1 MGITLT
7 IVGGIVIISVIAVVG
22 DIITKVARSR
32 PSTDQNAMAASLRLL
47 SDRIDAL
54 ERQEA
59 ERESRIAQLEG
70 EVAFTTKL
78 LEDKH
83 R

>member
-1 MGITLT
+1 MT
-7 IVGGIVIISVIAVVG
+7 IVGGIVIITVIGVVG
-22 DIITKVARSR
+22 DVVSKLARSR
-32 PSTDQNAMAASLRLL
+32 PSADEAALAASVKAL
-47 SDRIDAL
+47 SDRVELL

-59 ERESRIAQLEG
+59 ERESRIAQLQG

-78 LEDKH
+78 LEEKH

>member
-1 MGITLT
+1 MT

-22 DIITKVARSR
+22 DVVSKMARPR
-32 PSTDQNAMAASLRLL
+32 PSADEAALVASIKTL
-47 SDRIDAL
+47 SDRVDVL

-78 LEDKH
+78 LEERH